1 MINTDDISKQE
12 YFFVTNDN
20 SNITNHKH
28 FSVMRSFRFS
38 PLMAHQICVSAQNA
52 SLSESEFVR
61 RALDAALKPLFF

>member
-12 YFFVTNDN
+12 YFFVTNN
-20 SNITNHKH
+20 SNNTNHKH

-38 PLMAHQICVSAQNA
+38 PLMAHQISVSAQNS

-61 RALDAALKPLFF
+61 RALDAVLKPLFF